1 MYVAVLDWSGPR
13 AGAGAQGEPGLDAVG
28 QASEWIDSETAD
40 WFATSNLESAQGSE
54 SGDCRET
61 QAGELDNWFG

>member
-1 MYVAVLDWSGPR
+1 MYVAVLDWSGPH

-40 WFATSNLESAQGSE
+40 WFATSYLESDRGPELVDRSETRAAQ
-54 SGDCRET
+54 
-61 QAGELDNWFG
+61 LDHWFG